1 VLSSLVNRAVLITR
15 MARAAVLFRRWT
27 VPGRIIAD
35 GYVRVVNHGKIHVD
49 RLSDF
54 RGGSIPSEFI
64 VHEGGELIFGESSTI
79 NYGVSI
85 DVKQRVTFGKRC
97 MLSKMVRIR
106 DNDGTTVAP
115 VTIGSDVWIAH
126 GAFIEPG
133 VTIGDGAV
141 ISAGSVVTQDVPARM
156 MAIGNP
162 ARNVPLGVRPKH
174 ELERAP
180 GLSKEETAETIR
192 TKA

>member
-1 VLSSLVNRAVLITR
+1 
-15 MARAAVLFRRWT
+15 MKD
-27 VPGRIIAD
+27 RIIAD
-35 GYVRVVNHGKIHVD
+35 GYVRIVNHGTLSVD

-64 VHEGGELIFGESSTI
+64 VHPGGQLIFGESSTI

-85 DVKQRVTFGKRC
+85 DCKNRVTFGKRC

-106 DNDGTTVAP
+106 DNDGATVAP
-115 VTIGSDVWIAH
+115 VTIGDDVWIAH
-126 GAFIEPG
+126 GALIEPG

-141 ISAGSVVTQDVPARM
+141 ISAGSVVIQDVPARM

-162 ARNVPLGVRPKH
+162 ARNVPLAVRPKH

-180 GLSKEETAETIR
+180 GLSKQETDSLR
-192 TKA
+192 SKA